1 MYAISR
7 TLICFSRKHILCG
20 LVVKMFIQRIIF
32 ILLPQSKIQHFL
44 DMPLMDFIQ
53 KKTCFFITYITYACM
68 YFDFFSLQ

>member
-7 TLICFSRKHILCG
+7 TPICFSRKHILCG
-20 LVVKMFIQRIIF
+20 VVVKMLIQRIIL

-53 KKTCFFITYITYACM
+53 KKDLFLYHVHYIRIHV
-68 YFDFFSLQ
+68 F